1 MQEFLDNVSSKRTLR
16 KAEKAEVIASE
27 LQIARIKEEV
37 ADDKKRKKE
46 RDEEDVVRQKYT
58 LSGEEAMLEYSED
71 LEEQAKAWGEKL
83 EIIIDPV
90 QLGVDTGGF
99 AGGDWGAGGSFGVDS
114 VAIVSAI
121 DQQTIE
127 IITGLGTHSPQSGPV
142 PTDGPVSSSLLSTDT
157 TGTQLGVDKTPADET
172 PALGVDKTPALG
184 VDKIPALGVDKIP
197 ALGVDKIPAIAKD
210 DDAPLEEVFDKLTPD
225 ADIARKFYEAGT
237 TKGSIYVHDINVEKE
252 TNVQLSPMKSAL
264 AELADMGRDDL
275 AFDARRE
282 KREIKADGRALEDR
296 RDTRGK
302 GQADGADSPGSPGS
316 PGSPTLNKEG
326 GGFFKGILTS
336 GKSKMLKMA
345 AGFGK
350 MLLPLLGFAAVTA
363 VLAGGG
369 ILLSNWV
376 KKNYGAEADKTFTD
390 IEDKN
395 PEFAAHIK
403 KITGGA
409 GTLTAA
415 AGGVAGV
422 LQDLAGVED
431 ALENAVGGAIELQN
445 DWLENWTGDLTS
457 GVLTAVRRT
466 GELQEETQLAAN
478 QIFRNGIDDV
488 TGQLERGELG
498 EKGLGE
504 LQGIIQQSMATLSGG
519 TNWIAEQFGIENLT
533 GMWELGKEDQIKILA
548 LLKEQMLE
556 NDVELKKTVAEARDT
571 DIRVIQQNNP
581 ALAEKI
587 AVAQGEVVAREKQKE
602 DTTEVEED
610 RIKVLQKRFREL
622 TFIQGDAG
630 GYATAGSLKGADQ
643 EKTRAALQAMLE
655 KNEMTSEELLLL
667 IKSKGVLGYSQEQK
681 NLMAKMAIQK
691 GIVKSQYGTT
701 ETEFGMGGAYRK
713 QKDLAEQKKL
723 ELEKVEKTKKENLAK
738 KAADTGAV
746 DLGLGNARKWLATFG
761 DLKKLSELDLGSLE
775 ALLDTEKWSKKD
787 EETIK
792 NIVAA
797 KKAGASIDF
806 KKGGLFSS
814 DKLEFGEAGSAK
826 STTVQGVDTSGA
838 GVVTGDQ
845 PKPTMMEAS
854 DRLEKALDAAYM
866 KSDTMDAGT
875 QEYANLMNEIAR
887 LERDLDELDMM
898 SAEEF
903 NALTPDS
910 AIMDSFYKAGTTK
923 GSIYVHDINV
933 EKAINSALG
942 IELGKAEAIE
952 SDLQSINAPGIE
964 LGKAEAIES
973 DWLDKLKVTAGEWA
987 EKAASSLGQAPPMVN
1002 APTTIDQSSKQSVNV
1017 GSSAHA
1023 PAQPLGSGYM
1033 GVSTPR
1039 G

>member
-1 MQEFLDNVSSKRTLR
+1 
-16 KAEKAEVIASE
+16 
-27 LQIARIKEEV
+27 
-37 ADDKKRKKE
+37 
-46 RDEEDVVRQKYT
+46 
-58 LSGEEAMLEYSED
+58 
-71 LEEQAKAWGEKL
+71 
-83 EIIIDPV
+83 
-90 QLGVDTGGF
+90 
-99 AGGDWGAGGSFGVDS
+99 
-114 VAIVSAI
+114 
-121 DQQTIE
+121 
-127 IITGLGTHSPQSGPV
+127 
-142 PTDGPVSSSLLSTDT
+142 
-157 TGTQLGVDKTPADET
+157 
-172 PALGVDKTPALG
+172 
-184 VDKIPALGVDKIP
+184 
-197 ALGVDKIPAIAKD
+197 
-210 DDAPLEEVFDKLTPD
+210 
-225 ADIARKFYEAGT
+225 
-237 TKGSIYVHDINVEKE
+237 
-252 TNVQLSPMKSAL
+252 
-264 AELADMGRDDL
+264 
-275 AFDARRE
+275 
-282 KREIKADGRALEDR
+282 
-296 RDTRGK
+296 
-302 GQADGADSPGSPGS
+302 
-316 PGSPTLNKEG
+316 
-326 GGFFKGILTS
+326 
-336 GKSKMLKMA
+336 
-345 AGFGK
+345 
-350 MLLPLLGFAAVTA
+350 
-363 VLAGGG
+363 
-369 ILLSNWV
+369 
-376 KKNYGAEADKTFTD
+376 
-390 IEDKN
+390 
-395 PEFAAHIK
+395 
-403 KITGGA
+403 
-409 GTLTAA
+409 
-415 AGGVAGV
+415 
-422 LQDLAGVED
+422 
-431 ALENAVGGAIELQN
+431 
-445 DWLENWTGDLTS
+445 
-457 GVLTAVRRT
+457 
-466 GELQEETQLAAN
+466 
-478 QIFRNGIDDV
+478 
-488 TGQLERGELG
+488 
-498 EKGLGE
+498 
-504 LQGIIQQSMATLSGG
+504 MATLSGG

-556 NDVELKKTVAEARDT
+556 NDVELKKTVAEARNT

-746 DLGLGNARKWLATFG
+746 DLGLGNARKWLATFD

-806 KKGGLFSS
+806 KKGNWWRA

-826 STTVQGVDTSGA
+826 STTVQGVNVSDSG
-838 GVVTGDQ
+838 TETPLDGD
-845 PKPTMMEAS
+845 KRLTREESIEAIS
-854 DRLEKALDAAYM
+854 REMQNARTQGEYSFLENQLSKVRGM
-866 KSDTMDAGT
+866 T
-875 QEYANLMNEIAR
+875 
-887 LERDLDELDMM
+887 
-898 SAEEF
+898 SAEF
-903 NALTPDS
+903 DKLTPN
-910 AIMDSFYKAGTTK
+910 AGIMDKFYVAGTTK